1 MILLMVFSRTQK
13 SPNKIGAF
21 GLPVHGTGLKFLS
34 VTFSVLMLF
43 RSFALK
49 IVVRM
54 GGLEPPQPKLPAP
67 QAGASTNSATSA

>member
-34 VTFSVLMLF
+34 VTCF
-43 RSFALK
+43 RSYALSFFRLK
-49 IVVRM
+49 NSGAD
-54 GGLEPPQPKLPAP
+54 GG
-67 QAGASTNSATSA
+67 T